1 MPSPQVVSCQLLGKP
16 TLLCPAKDEE
26 ACGREPNGAG
36 ARELLGEEA
45 IPPPAVLAP
54 TFALTHLC
62 PFTLLQ
68 YSRPSRA
75 QIVRTQPIMMPTT
88 AGRDVATLETLAL
101 GSMKCKGRVEQSSLV
116 PLFCGDRT

>member
-36 ARELLGEEA
+36 GTGSFLGKK
-45 IPPPAVLAP
+45 PFLPQPCWPPA
-54 TFALTHLC
+54 FALTHLC

-75 QIVRTQPIMMPTT
+75 QIVRTQPIMMPTA
-88 AGRDVATLETLAL
+88 AGRDMATLETLAL
-101 GSMKCKGRVEQSSLV
+101 GSMKCKGRVE
-116 PLFCGDRT
+116 